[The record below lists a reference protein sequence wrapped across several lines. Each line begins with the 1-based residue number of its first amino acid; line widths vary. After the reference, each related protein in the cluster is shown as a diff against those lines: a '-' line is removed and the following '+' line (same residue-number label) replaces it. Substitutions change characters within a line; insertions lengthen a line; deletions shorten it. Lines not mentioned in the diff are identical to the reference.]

1 MKAINQSLIIHV
13 PVSHFFPPAWWN
25 RIRVKRLAWGYTYTK
40 VQALGETCILTKPQR
55 ASAAL
60 CSPREARGIPKH
72 TKGNSELFFP
82 VYSFS
87 FGGSCG
93 NGEFQFEVFFQQDKQ
108 RGRANSH
115 LVSCFILTPQEMCS
129 CELFNSQPL
138 FQVSTDCFSQDC
150 RKDHCTHTS
159 STSHST

>member
-13 PVSHFFPPAWWN
+13 PVSHFFPPSLMEKDQSK
-25 RIRVKRLAWGYTYTK
+25 RIARRYTYTK
-40 VQALGETCILTKPQR
+40 VQAPGTTCILTKPQR

-60 CSPREARGIPKH
+60 CSPWEARGIPKH

-93 NGEFQFEVFFQQDKQ
+93 NGEFQFEVFF
-108 RGRANSH
+108 
-115 LVSCFILTPQEMCS
+115 L
-129 CELFNSQPL
+129 
-138 FQVSTDCFSQDC
+138 
-150 RKDHCTHTS
+150 
-159 STSHST
+159 